1 MNDNALT
8 ADELMQL
15 EALVDGELPDSQ
27 YAALLSRLEQ
37 SADGWRICALTFL
50 EHQALQK
57 EMRVLTQRQPAGSLP
72 EYTLSSVT
80 NKSVTT
86 RSTKRLTEQRVSST
100 LMMLAA
106 SIIVAFA
113 SGFMTSRWRSNPAT
127 MLNENIAVNL
137 PAQIDSLDSVLNDV
151 EQALAQQIAYEGLDP
166 QQTFDID
173 TPANTLPYSR
183 DLLTHSAMGDQQAL
197 DHSLIESKEKKI
209 VRLNSLVDAEM
220 EREQS
225 FVPYTREDGQQVVVP
240 VQNLKFRPIAVH
252 GF

>member
-1 MNDNALT
+1 MNENALT

-15 EALVDGELPDSQ
+15 EALVDGELPESQ

-37 SADGWRICALTFL
+37 STDGWRICALTFL

-57 EMRVLTQRQPAGSLP
+57 ELRVLTQRQLTITLPENAASSLP
-72 EYTLSSVT
+72 
-80 NKSVTT
+80 NNSVTT
-86 RSTKRLTEQRVSST
+86 RSTKQPAEQRVVRT
-100 LMMLAA
+100 LLMLAA
-106 SIIVAFA
+106 SILVAFT
-113 SGFMTSRWRSNPAT
+113 SGFMTSQWRSNPST
-127 MLNENIAVNL
+127 QFNENIAVNL

-151 EQALAQQIAYEGLDP
+151 EQALARQIAYEELDP
-166 QQTFDID
+166 DRTFNID
-173 TPANTLPYSR
+173 TPAHAAPHDSS
-183 DLLTHSAMGDQQAL
+183 LLTHSSVGHHPSL
-197 DHSLIESKEKKI
+197 DSSWLESKERQI

>member
-1 MNDNALT
+1 MNENALT

-15 EALVDGELPDSQ
+15 EALVDGELPESQ

-37 SADGWRICALTFL
+37 STDGWRICALTFL

-57 EMRVLTQRQPAGSLP
+57 EMRVLTQRQSALSPPEKMIPSLP
-72 EYTLSSVT
+72 
-80 NKSVTT
+80 NNSVTT
-86 RSTKRLTEQRVSST
+86 RSTNQPTEQRRLHT
-100 LMMLAA
+100 LLMLAA
-106 SIIVAFA
+106 SILVAFA
-113 SGFMTSRWRSNPAT
+113 SGFITSQWRANPST
-127 MLNENIAVNL
+127 QLNENIAVNL
-137 PAQIDSLDSVLNDV
+137 PAQINSLDSVLNDV
-151 EQALAQQIAYEGLDP
+151 EQALARQIANEELDP
-166 QQTFDID
+166 DRTFNID
-173 TPANTLPYSR
+173 TPAHAAPYDSN
-183 DLLTHSAMGDQQAL
+183 LLTHSSAGHQTSL
-197 DHSLIESKEKKI
+197 DSSWLESKERQI